1 MAAFPSYA
9 VLIFPGFAIKRP
21 SAVNRSST
29 ESGFVKQAKVK
40 SRVLVPRAVVYQLNS
55 AADYASFLDWFHD
68 DVNYGA
74 SWFDWTDPGD
84 GAVKAGRI
92 VNGQIDEVPQR
103 KNFDRWQIKM
113 SIETW
118 SA

>member
-1 MAAFPSYA
+1 MAFPNYA
-9 VLIFPGFAIKRP
+9 VLIFKGFAIKRP
-21 SAVNRSST
+21 SALNRT
-29 ESGFVKQAKVK
+29 QMENGFAKQAKVK
-40 SRVLVPRAVVYQLNS
+40 SRVLVARSVIYQLNS
-55 AADYASFLDWFHD
+55 AGDYASFLAWFRD

-84 GAVKAGRI
+84 GTVKNGRI
-92 VNGQIDEVPQR
+92 VNGQIDEIPQR
-103 KNFDRWQIKM
+103 KALDRWQIGM